1 MLIYIYNW
9 MCVGVRCSTEEP
21 TEDSLAVVATSI
33 AFLVLALSVMVFG
46 STIIPSKR
54 SFSFERLQEKEVFQV
69 IYH

>member
-1 MLIYIYNW
+1 

-54 SFSFERLQEKEVFQV
+54 SFSFEGLQEKEVFQI